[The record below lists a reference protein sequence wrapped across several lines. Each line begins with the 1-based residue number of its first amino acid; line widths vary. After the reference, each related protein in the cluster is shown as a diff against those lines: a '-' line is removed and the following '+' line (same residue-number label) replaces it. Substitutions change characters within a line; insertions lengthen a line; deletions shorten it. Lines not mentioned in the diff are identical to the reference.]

1 MNIDIRS
8 RFSRFAALAVLF
20 GLSLAVPQAAAAAT
34 SCNFQTTP
42 AISFGTLDPL
52 ALPGSPIQVTTTA
65 QIRCRGGLTSLVI
78 SLSSGSASSFAP
90 RSMNDGSG
98 HTLTYNIYTDNTY
111 SVVFGDGTATTQTVA
126 LTVQNGAATYIVSM
140 FGQLPETGKAIATID
155 PFKGTYTDTITVTAT
170 FF

>member
-8 RFSRFAALAVLF
+8 RFAALAVLV
-20 GLSLAVPQAAAAAT
+20 GLSLAVPHAAVAGP
-34 SCNFQTTP
+34 SCAFQTTP

-52 ALPGSPIQVTTTA
+52 ALPGSPIRVTTTA
-65 QIRCRGGLTSLVI
+65 QIHCNGGLTSIVV
-78 SLSSGSASSFAP
+78 SLSTGTANSYAP
-90 RSMNDGSG
+90 RSMNDGGG

-111 SVVFGDGTATTQTVA
+111 SVVFGDGTASTQTVA
-126 LTVQNGAATYIVSM
+126 VTVQNGAATYIVSM

-155 PFKGTYTDTITVTAT
+155 PFKGTYTDTITVTVT